1 MFLSLQY
8 FECNVDCDILVFV
21 YVSGCPWQFIR
32 GLQSW
37 WGRSSWRGC
46 PQSQSAGQDGSWPRL
61 WHRFAL
67 RWVMTSVRFF
77 CLTPSYFNECDMF
90 FLMMFTWMTS
100 ASFCL
105 VESHINE
112 WSHIC
117 LTVLTLMT
125 RHHFALWWV
134 FTPNNC
140 KWFFFLLR
148 IHDGDDSADDKR
160 IFLRFYNAS
169 D

>member
-1 MFLSLQY
+1 MWIVIFWFMCMCQVALGNSLED
-8 FECNVDCDILVFV
+8 FNHDEEDHHDEDVHSLKVLGKMAPDPDFDIVLP
-21 YVSGCPWQFIR
+21 YGESW
-32 GLQSW
+32 LQW
-37 WGRSSWRGC
+37 
-46 PQSQSAGQDGSWPRL
+46 D
-61 WHRFAL
+61 
-67 RWVMTSVRFF
+67 FF

-105 VESHINE
+105 VESHIKE

-117 LTVLTLMT
+117 LTVLILMT
-125 RHHFALWWV
+125 QHHFALWWV

-140 KWFFFLLR
+140 KWFFLLLR